1 MLISAAVK
9 WPDREKVSAWVFR
22 MVEKVLR
29 QKGCGEGRQP
39 GEAASGECG
48 GYFGI

>member
-9 WPDREKVSAWVFR
+9 RPDREKVCARVFR
-22 MVEKVLR
+22 TVEKMLR

-39 GEAASGECG
+39 GEAGSGECG
-48 GYFGI
+48 GHFGI